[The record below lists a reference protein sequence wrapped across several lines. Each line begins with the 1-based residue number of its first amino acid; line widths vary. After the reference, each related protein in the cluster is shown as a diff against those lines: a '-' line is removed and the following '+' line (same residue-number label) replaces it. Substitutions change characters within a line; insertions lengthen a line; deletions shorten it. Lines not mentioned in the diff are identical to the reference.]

1 MDMKGDSNLQ
11 SLSVTHI
18 YNYLPVITYG
28 DCLLATIL
36 ERLLF
41 SLEIVD

>member
-1 MDMKGDSNLQ
+1 MNMKGDSNLQ
-11 SLSVTHI
+11 ALSVTHI
-18 YNYLPVITYG
+18 YNYLSVITYG